1 MRGCFIGSILSL
13 GVLTSM
19 GQLHAQEDVSLIQK
33 EINRRSGNVTQAQEL
48 LKLGDV
54 AYQAGEFKKAVES
67 YKQAFDLIP
76 EAGLTHQL
84 RFAAGDRYA
93 QAAVEYG
100 KALATTGQYDLAK
113 KHLNNV
119 LSKDVAPGNAGAM
132 KMLAKLD
139 DPILYSP
146 TLTPEHIR
154 NIETVA
160 HWLRKGESYFLQAQY
175 DEALIAYEE
184 AIKIDP
190 YNKAARRGM
199 ERVIQNVRAYGITA
213 RDQARKKALS
223 QINETWELKVR
234 PETDLPGIG
243 VAGSPV
249 LNETAQNIRGSKLK
263 QILIPAVELNDV
275 SFTEAINT
283 VRVWARELDITELDP
298 AKKGM
303 NFVTRLGDEASG
315 FKKKI
320 EDIRVNLSLKN
331 VPLSVVLDYITQQTG
346 TYWRQEQFA
355 VVIRPRGS
363 YTTELESRT
372 FRVPV
377 GFMDNDDAEQTDDVF
392 GDSPTLQAKIGIIDA
407 LKRLGIAFPDGA
419 TAFYNRSNNTLRVTN
434 APLELDAIETYIR
447 AQSMSESVMVVIKT
461 TIIEVSE
468 TTLTELGYDW
478 LLDPTHVKNNVFVTG
493 GTQGSGDLVSPGPSV
508 VGGNAVTGNAITSGN
523 RSGDT
528 MFQSNSIDARI
539 AGMNRPAASRA
550 SSPLSVTSQINDA
563 TFQTIMRA
571 LNQKTGKSKLNQSTT
586 VSLAGQRV
594 ELSSVSEITYPSEY
608 EPGEL
613 PQTVIGAGAG
623 LPAAATPS
631 QPTAFENRA
640 LGYQIVVEPTVSD
653 DKNYI
658 DLQLNPSIVTFDGF
672 INYGSP
678 LFTAVVDP
686 ITGIPF
692 EQIVQAN
699 TILMPVFRTVGL
711 NTGVTVQDGATVV
724 VGGLIQQR
732 IEPVVDK
739 VPVLGDL
746 PLAGRLFQSQGLKN
760 TKTAIIMFV
769 KVELVDP
776 TGHPWRDR

>member
-1 MRGCFIGSILSL
+1 
-13 GVLTSM
+13 
-19 GQLHAQEDVSLIQK
+19 
-33 EINRRSGNVTQAQEL
+33 
-48 LKLGDV
+48 
-54 AYQAGEFKKAVES
+54 
-67 YKQAFDLIP
+67 
-76 EAGLTHQL
+76 
-84 RFAAGDRYA
+84 
-93 QAAVEYG
+93 
-100 KALATTGQYDLAK
+100 
-113 KHLNNV
+113 
-119 LSKDVAPGNAGAM
+119 
-132 KMLAKLD
+132 
-139 DPILYSP
+139 
-146 TLTPEHIR
+146 
-154 NIETVA
+154 
-160 HWLRKGESYFLQAQY
+160 
-175 DEALIAYEE
+175 
-184 AIKIDP
+184 
-190 YNKAARRGM
+190 
-199 ERVIQNVRAYGITA
+199 
-213 RDQARKKALS
+213 
-223 QINETWELKVR
+223 
-234 PETDLPGIG
+234 
-243 VAGSPV
+243 
-249 LNETAQNIRGSKLK
+249 
-263 QILIPAVELNDV
+263 
-275 SFTEAINT
+275 
-283 VRVWARELDITELDP
+283 
-298 AKKGM
+298 
-303 NFVTRLGDEASG
+303 
-315 FKKKI
+315 
-320 EDIRVNLSLKN
+320 
-331 VPLSVVLDYITQQTG
+331 
-346 TYWRQEQFA
+346 
-355 VVIRPRGS
+355 
-363 YTTELESRT
+363 
-372 FRVPV
+372 
-377 GFMDNDDAEQTDDVF
+377 
-392 GDSPTLQAKIGIIDA
+392 
-407 LKRLGIAFPDGA
+407 
-419 TAFYNRSNNTLRVTN
+419 
-434 APLELDAIETYIR
+434 
-447 AQSMSESVMVVIKT
+447 MSESVMVVIKT